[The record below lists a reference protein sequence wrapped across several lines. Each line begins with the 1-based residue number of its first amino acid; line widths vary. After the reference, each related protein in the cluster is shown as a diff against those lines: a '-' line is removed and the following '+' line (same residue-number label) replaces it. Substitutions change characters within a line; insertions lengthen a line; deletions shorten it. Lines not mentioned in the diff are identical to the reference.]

1 MARPWRGHGGHVRLS
16 RRSVMLSTM
25 VLKFKTEV
33 PFALITV
40 VIKPGSEAPF
50 ALITMVIK
58 SGRFRAYSCPGFP
71 DPRLYSVYF

>member
-1 MARPWRGHGGHVRLS
+1 
-16 RRSVMLSTM
+16 MLSTM

-40 VIKPGSEAPF
+40 VIKSGSEAPF

-58 SGRFRAYSCPGFP
+58 SGNRPNLPASTF
-71 DPRLYSVYF
+71 DPRNCGAGRELEQMAQLG